1 MEIVVKLLLCLINN
15 RKLKTKNR
23 STVAFHLLGAVYQW
37 YSQAFVYKISK
48 HGAAKSMKH
57 RVTIKMIKMLR
68 LPDVRNL
75 LGTNCGVTARRRL

>member
-1 MEIVVKLLLCLINN
+1 MEIVVKLPLCLINN

-23 STVAFHLLGAVYQW
+23 STVAFHLLGAVYQC

-57 RVTIKMIKMLR
+57 KVTIRTQR
-68 LPDVRNL
+68 LLDVRNL